1 MTEQHLSMT
10 ITYLFGMVILLSL
23 AEMWFS
29 HKHEK
34 KLYTWKD
41 TWTNIYLSAVN
52 FVVNAVMKVAS
63 FLLLDYCYRNFRL
76 FVIPNVFLYWAVLVI
91 MQDFLYWLLHYVGH
105 ISRFFWAVHVTH
117 HSSEHFNLTTG
128 FRSTVFEPFY
138 RMFFFVPLALMGYN
152 AVDIMI
158 AYFVTQ
164 IYGNLVHTQTIG
176 KLHPIIEAIFVTPS
190 HHRVHHARNVRYL
203 DKNMGMLFILW
214 DRMFGT
220 FQEELDE
227 DEVAY
232 GLFKPLENKGPG
244 NIIFHEFIA
253 LRKDMKRT
261 NRWMDKLRYVFYA
274 PGWSHD
280 DSTLTAKK
288 MQRQLKEDE
297 TGVAP
302 ANSIPTFS

>member
-1 MTEQHLSMT
+1 MTEQHLSLT
-10 ITYLFGMVILLSL
+10 ITYLFSMVILLSL
-23 AEMWFS
+23 AEMYFS
-29 HKHEK
+29 HKHDR

-52 FVVNAVMKVAS
+52 FVVNACVKVAS

-128 FRSTVFEPFY
+128 FRSTVFEPLY

-176 KLHPIIEAIFVTPS
+176 KLHPIIEYIFVTPS

-220 FQEELDE
+220 FQEELPE
-227 DEVAY
+227 DKVAY
-232 GLFKPLENKGPG
+232 GLFKPLEDKGPS

-261 NRWMDKLRYVFYA
+261 GRFMEKLKYIFYA

-280 DSTLTAKK
+280 DTTLTAKK

-297 TGVAP
+297 AGIAP
-302 ANSIPTFS
+302 ANSLPTFS